1 MKQVT
6 IGQENN
12 APSIGLL
19 GNSDPTIVILQNGA
33 RAMNGDPL
41 FSPQQKEDKVVAINK
56 EVMEIV
62 NGAGRI
68 GTLGTANRQGEP
80 NVAYF
85 GSPRL
90 SEDGTITMGLAS
102 NRTLKNLEENPR
114 AVFFCVAESPVTFTT
129 PGYRLYLKVR
139 EIQKS
144 GPILDGVKKAIAEHA
159 GPQAA
164 AMMAAGVVFDVTEI
178 RPLVAME

>member
-1 MKQVT
+1 M
-6 IGQENN
+6 
-12 APSIGLL
+12 
-19 GNSDPTIVILQNGA
+19 
-33 RAMNGDPL
+33 
-41 FSPQQKEDKVVAINK
+41 VAINK
-56 EVMEIV
+56 EVIDIV

-90 SEDGTITMGLAS
+90 SEDGTITMGLTK
-102 NRTLKNLEENPR
+102 NRTLKNLEENPH

-129 PGYRLYLKVR
+129 PGYRLYLKAR

-144 GPILDGVKKAIAEHA
+144 GPILDRVKEAIAEHA

-164 AMMAAGVVFDVTEI
+164 AKIAAGVVFDVTEI

>member
-1 MKQVT
+1 M
-6 IGQENN
+6 
-12 APSIGLL
+12 
-19 GNSDPTIVILQNGA
+19 
-33 RAMNGDPL
+33 
-41 FSPQQKEDKVVAINK
+41 VAISK
-56 EVMEIV
+56 EVIETV

-90 SEDGTITMGLAS
+90 SEDGTLTMGLAN

-114 AVFFCVAESPVTFTT
+114 AVFFCVAASPVTFTT

-144 GPILDGVKKAIAEHA
+144 GPVLDRVKAAIAEHA

-178 RPLVAME
+178 RPLVAMA

>member
-1 MKQVT
+1 M
-6 IGQENN
+6 
-12 APSIGLL
+12 
-19 GNSDPTIVILQNGA
+19 
-33 RAMNGDPL
+33 
-41 FSPQQKEDKVVAINK
+41 VAISK
-56 EVMEIV
+56 EVIEIV

-68 GTLGTANRQGEP
+68 GTLGTANKQGEP

-90 SEDGTITMGLAS
+90 SEDGTITMGLTK
-102 NRTLKNLEENPR
+102 NRTLKNLEENPH

-144 GPILDGVKKAIAEHA
+144 GPILDGVKEAITEHA
-159 GPQAA
+159 GAQAA
-164 AMMAAGVVFDVTEI
+164 AMIAAGVVFDVTEV
-178 RPLVAME
+178 RPLVEMA

>member
-1 MKQVT
+1 M
-6 IGQENN
+6 
-12 APSIGLL
+12 
-19 GNSDPTIVILQNGA
+19 
-33 RAMNGDPL
+33 
-41 FSPQQKEDKVVAINK
+41 VALNK
-56 EVMEIV
+56 EIIEIV
-62 NGAGRI
+62 NAAGRI
-68 GTLGTANRQGEP
+68 GTLGTTNGQGEP

-90 SEDGTITMGLAS
+90 SEDGTLTMGLTK

-114 AVFFCVAESPVTFTT
+114 AVFFCVAESPVTFST
-129 PGYRLYLKVR
+129 PGYRLYLEVR

-144 GPILDGVKKAIAEHA
+144 GPILDLVKEAIAKHA

-164 AMMAAGVVFDVTEI
+164 AMISAGVTFDVTEI